1 MAGAVTGATLRG
13 LRAVDIHKEAK
24 VEELD
29 WSSDVAP
36 PGPPSYSG
44 KVLRGG
50 AVLARGRTGRGCTQ
64 VNVPIFLPPAGGVWG
79 HLGNR

>member
-13 LRAVDIHKEAK
+13 LRAVDIRKEAK

-29 WSSDVAP
+29 WSSYVATP
-36 PGPPSYSG
+36 DPPSCNG

-50 AVLARGRTGRGCTQ
+50 EVLARGRTGRGCTQ
-64 VNVPIFLPPAGGVWG
+64 VNVPNFLPPDGGVWG
-79 HLGNR
+79 HLGKR